1 LTTLYIRHPARAEG
15 EHALSR
21 FALVNDGGVIEQQG
35 EGPLR
40 NLGDLVG
47 TARRVVLLLAA
58 TDVSLLAVQA
68 PPLSGARLKAALPAL
83 VEEHILGDPD
93 DAVLVA
99 APEQP
104 DGTRPIAVA
113 DRDWLEAIVR
123 ALLAQGARAVAAV
136 PAQLCLPLQPGSVS
150 AAIEGNALTLRQGL
164 FQGFGLA
171 LEAAPAVVLQTARAF
186 SGDAPLVL
194 YVPRSQL
201 GEYQVLA
208 QEAGPGITLEP
219 DDWAHWIAAAR
230 STALDLVSGLGAAG
244 APVRDWRRWRWPLRL
259 ILLALAVNMVGLN
272 LDWLRLRREVATV
285 QQSMTQTFRQAY
297 PRETAILDPVLQMR
311 QNIARAR
318 ANTGEVAPDEF
329 TYLAAAFGEAL
340 RASGRQPGITSIE
353 YRERALSVKVKPGTA
368 DPGLTAQ
375 LRTALAARSL
385 GLEETTPG
393 SWIVRSTGSA
403 SGSPAASN
411 AAGNTTGSTG
421 RSTGATQ

>member
-1 LTTLYIRHPARAEG
+1 LTTLFIRHPARAEG

-21 FALVNDGGVIEQQG
+21 FALVNDGGMIEQQG

-58 TDVSLLAVQA
+58 ADVTLLSVQA

-83 VEEHILGDPD
+83 VEEHILGDPE

-99 APEQP
+99 GPEQP

-113 DRDWLEAIVR
+113 DRAWLAAIVR
-123 ALLAQGARAVAAV
+123 ALLAQGARAVAAI

-150 AAIEGNALTLRQGL
+150 AAIDGAELTLRQGL
-164 FQGFGLA
+164 FHGFGLA

-208 QEAGPGITLEP
+208 QEAGPGITLEA
-219 DDWAHWIAAAR
+219 DDWAHWIAASR
-230 STALDLVSGLGAAG
+230 STTLDLVSGLGAAG

-259 ILLALAVNMVGLN
+259 ILLAVAINLIGLN
-272 LDWLRLRREVATV
+272 LDWLRLRREATTV
-285 QQSMTQTFRQAY
+285 RQSMTQTYRQVY
-297 PRETAILDPVLQMR
+297 PNETAILDPILQMR
-311 QNIARAR
+311 QHIARAR

-329 TYLAAAFGEAL
+329 TYLAAAFGEAA
-340 RASGRQPGITSIE
+340 RSSGRQPGITSIE
-353 YRERALSVKVKPGTA
+353 YRERALSVKVKPETV
-368 DPGLTAQ
+368 DPGLTGQ
-375 LRTALAARSL
+375 LRAALAARGL
-385 GLEETTPG
+385 RLEETAPG
-393 SWIVRSTGSA
+393 SWVIR
-403 SGSPAASN
+403 
-411 AAGNTTGSTG
+411 STG